1 MNCKLYF
8 QFKKSIHQVTI
19 VLKEIEDM
27 KILNAVKI
35 FIK

>member
-8 QFKKSIHQVTI
+8 QFKKRIHQVTI